1 LQLLQCGFCLFYPV
15 LVFLVERE
23 RGCSRSFFK
32 TIIMDKNKNL
42 IPNFDKYESLD
53 KYIEADKKDLDLT
66 ANEKFD
72 KVITIK
78 VSAETKEMWEQLC
91 DNWGEVLGYDNK
103 AKVFEFAMVECL
115 NVPIASLGGYNHE
128 GYDMDN

>member
-1 LQLLQCGFCLFYPV
+1 
-15 LVFLVERE
+15 
-23 RGCSRSFFK
+23 
-32 TIIMDKNKNL
+32 MDKNKNL